1 MTAAVYINRSSEST
15 FSDFFWIKFKEPNYQ
30 KRWMAWIFEMHHLP
44 LTFCGPHAKKT
55 KKNKPFSSF
64 SFLFVGLPSERTGC
78 FMIVGRW
85 DFSHEKNIH
94 KFSPENSHG
103 TWTWWFSKRNLLL
116 QGWTYSGSMLVIRG
130 CNFCSPN
137 FKGFFFW
144 APVQGDIYEGDWSD
158 GKFQDTIWQWGRT
171 WF

>member
-1 MTAAVYINRSSEST
+1 
-15 FSDFFWIKFKEPNYQ
+15 
-30 KRWMAWIFEMHHLP
+30 
-44 LTFCGPHAKKT
+44 
-55 KKNKPFSSF
+55 
-64 SFLFVGLPSERTGC
+64 
-78 FMIVGRW
+78 MIVGRW

-144 APVQGDIYEGDWSD
+144 APVQGDIYEGDWSEGLAM
-158 GKFQDTIWQWGRT
+158 GKDLILTPNFWCTPPQKQSLSSIMSYFPTQFLNAFDSRGSSYCVLVLMLGMDIRDQLLMNQPSDCFQCKIFRSIWLDD
-171 WF
+171 